1 MADLINHHSD
11 DAPDWRTNLRHHHT
25 AISADLRKQYSTLSD
40 DDLAY
45 ATGDEDAFV
54 GRLSPLIGRDRRDIE
69 QYIATFAS
77 PRVG

>member
-1 MADLINHHSD
+1 MADLINHHND
-11 DAPDWRTNLRHHHT
+11 DAPDWRTNMRTYHQD
-25 AISADLRKQYSTLSD
+25 IQADLRKQYTTLTD

-45 ATGDEDAFV
+45 TNGDEDAFV
-54 GRLSPLIGRDRRDIE
+54 GRISPLIGRDRRDIE